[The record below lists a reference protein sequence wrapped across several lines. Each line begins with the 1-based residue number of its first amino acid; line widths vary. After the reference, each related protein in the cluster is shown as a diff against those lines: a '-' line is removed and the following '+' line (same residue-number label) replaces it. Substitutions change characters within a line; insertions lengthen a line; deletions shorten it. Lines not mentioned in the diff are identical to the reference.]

1 MLNNFV
7 IFLKKNIVAP
17 LDILYQFIKSFV
29 NLFIDIASTF
39 FDSSFSSFSTS
50 TPFVLFKLI
59 LLLKLIL
66 IILLSKLVFS
76 TRSEISFFAW

>member
-59 LLLKLIL
+59 LLLKLI
-66 IILLSKLVFS
+66 ILLSKLVFF
-76 TRSEISFFAW
+76 TKSEISFFA